1 MLKIVCTNDKCNS
14 KRISKDNTV
23 KKSRTL
29 KSKFKLGIMSSVLNL
44 NAKI

>member
-1 MLKIVCTNDKCNS
+1 MLKIVLMTNVILKEFP
-14 KRISKDNTV
+14 KILLF

-44 NAKI
+44 NAKV